1 MGDKRGSEVDPPP
14 ARRPMRL
21 AEKLLH
27 RAGKGGAGGDVP
39 SGASVGA
46 SGPGES
52 GKVGPAGG
60 SSRAGAGGVLT
71 FGDVASAREDVDG
84 DGGGASNAARWSA
97 GALGRVGSVKF
108 AATREGAKFPT
119 PARDDAPARAPRG
132 RPHPD
137 VPPDWTLKTHAKFTS
152 TRPFAWVAAAAGA
165 RPAAAGLRAFSG
177 ATASTS
183 RDADPG
189 ERVQRAL
196 CTYAYPA
203 DPLDPDAVHRLRQG
217 GEKTRAWLERRSDDW
232 SDALVSAYG
241 SLRVGACAA
250 FYVVYEERVVLF
262 CAPGVGGGDGV
273 RRGVGGGAA
282 SNRLGFAIATNADR
296 GRFRDAMDAA
306 EVPYELAGEDG
317 GDSSPGGGG
326 VSKPGKPTGKTAG
339 DGRNVGGA
347 YGHGIP
353 LEEWATEDP
362 TAAPGWAAEG
372 PALDSRGKPI
382 ARSPAM
388 VGAKKHPAS
397 GALLFRGAAA
407 VHGVLCA
414 MLEAPGGDPGGA
426 ASAPRDAPLILAP
439 TPFAGASLRRARLRL
454 SRAGAASAPGIGGG
468 GAERGAEEGAEADD
482 TGTRTVYTAECVSGT
497 PIPPWCASRL
507 LEALCDEQ
515 DERLFAA
522 FRTAGKSA
530 ALNAAVAVAAGT
542 TPRDEGRTEE
552 GTEEGTEVA
561 LERAEGYYT
570 PRERRRVGAPSA
582 LGPRGLERVERARGE
597 YYLQSLY
604 D

>member
-1 MGDKRGSEVDPPP
+1 MAVGEKRVSEADPPP

-39 SGASVGA
+39 SGGA
-46 SGPGES
+46 SGLGAS
-52 GKVGPAGG
+52 RGTMGPAGG

-137 VPPDWTLKTHAKFTS
+137 IPPDWTLKTHAKFTS

-165 RPAAAGLRAFSG
+165 LPAAAGLRAFTG

-183 RDADPG
+183 ASSPDTIDDPR

-203 DPLDPDAVHRLRQG
+203 DPLDPDAVRRLRQG
-217 GEKTRAWLERRSDDW
+217 GEKTRAWLERRMDDW
-232 SDALVSAYG
+232 ADALVSAYG

-262 CAPGVGGGDGV
+262 CAPGVGGGAT
-273 RRGVGGGAA
+273 AA
-282 SNRLGFAIATNADR
+282 SNASDRRLGFAIATDADR

-306 EVPYELAGEDG
+306 EVPYELAGEDSNRSRVGVRG
-317 GDSSPGGGG
+317 GAGGA
-326 VSKPGKPTGKTAG
+326 STGKTAG
-339 DGRNVGGA
+339 DGRNMGGA

-382 ARSPAM
+382 ARSPAKM
-388 VGAKKHPAS
+388 GARKHPAS

-407 VHGVLCA
+407 VHGLLCA

-426 ASAPRDAPLILAP
+426 TSAPRDAPLILAP
-439 TPFAGASLRRARLRL
+439 TPFAGASLRRARLRT

-468 GAERGAEEGAEADD
+468 GADRGAEEGAEGDG
-482 TGTRTVYTAECVSGT
+482 TGTRTVYTAECVSGV

-522 FRTAGKSA
+522 FRTAGASA
-530 ALNAAVAVAAGT
+530 ALNAAVAAAAGT
-542 TPRDEGRTEE
+542 PTPAGRNEE
-552 GTEEGTEVA
+552 GEEVA

-570 PRERRRVGAPSA
+570 PRERRRAGAPSA
-582 LGPRGLERVERARGE
+582 LGPRGLERVERARGD